1 MKGFIQIIKLLR
13 KYKGYIAGNVFF
25 NILATLFSLFSLA
38 AVAPFLTILFNSGS
52 IQLPEPAPQFGYTS
66 EAFLTWIDYQFSSFI
81 VEYGPQQ
88 SLVYF
93 CIAIIVIFFFKNV
106 TRYMTLYFISP
117 VRIGVIRDIRE
128 AMHAKILRLH
138 LGYYSEERKGD
149 IISRATSDVNEIE
162 TSIISSLEMV
172 FRDPILIITYLLSM
186 VFMSWELTLFVL
198 VILPVSGYFISVIG
212 RSLKGA
218 SQRGQSKLGEVLSVF
233 EESLGG
239 LRIIQAFNSQGTT
252 HRRFTITNN
261 AYYQLMVK
269 LYRKHYLGSPL
280 TEVMSAITLAIL
292 IYFGGQLVLSADN
305 GGFTGEYFITFL
317 LIFSQLITPAKSFSQ
332 AYFKIQK
339 GLASVER
346 VNDVLDAEERI
357 TDPDDPIEKK
367 DFTDELA
374 FNDIHFKYGNSEVL
388 SGVNLKIKKGE
399 KVALVGPSGG
409 GKSTLANLVPRF
421 YDVSGGSITIDGVD
435 VRRIPLKDLRD
446 LFGVVTQESILF
458 NDSIANNIRMSRPDA
473 SDAEVI
479 EAAKIANAH
488 RFITE
493 FEAGYNTNVGDSG
506 NKLSGGQKQRV
517 SIARAVLKNPPFL
530 ILDEATS
537 ALDTESERLVQDALN
552 KLMQNRTSLVIA
564 HRLSTIQH
572 ADKIVVLENGKV
584 SEMGKHQDLLAHGG
598 TYKKLHDMQSFE

>member
-374 FNDIHFKYGNSEVL
+374 FNDIHFKYGNSKVL